1 MSMSETDDVLNKIST
16 LLASGL
22 ETKTE
27 PFPETEK
34 EFGEIL
40 KELRALDPDDLK
52 GKLVI
57 GGFVNPSLWRRAI
70 PLHGMHVLS
79 RAPQMVRSAG
89 AGGPRRTGMVVPPL
103 AHLMRGAGQP
113 DSY

>member
-1 MSMSETDDVLNKIST
+1 MSMSETDDVLNKISM

-40 KELRALDPDDLK
+40 KELRALDPYDLK
-52 GKLVI
+52 SKLVL
-57 GGFVNPSLWRRAI
+57 GGFLPHPSGAAPSRCLACLSYPVPRQWCALPVLAVPVEAEWWCRLWRI
-70 PLHGMHVLS
+70 
-79 RAPQMVRSAG
+79 
-89 AGGPRRTGMVVPPL
+89 
-103 AHLMRGAGQP
+103 
-113 DSY
+113 